1 MELPKELLSA
11 SLLAMDWALE
21 LVLESVLALELESGS
36 VLALL
41 RR

>member
-21 LVLESVLALELESGS
+21 LVLALELESESGS